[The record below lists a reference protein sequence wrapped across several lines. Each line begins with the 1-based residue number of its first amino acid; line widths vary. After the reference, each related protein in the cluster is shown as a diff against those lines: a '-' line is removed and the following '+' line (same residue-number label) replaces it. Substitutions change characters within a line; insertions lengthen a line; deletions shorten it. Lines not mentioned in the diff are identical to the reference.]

1 MKYPPRAPRL
11 IIGLAATLF
20 WPVFAACASNDAMDK
35 RLQSLQEEVDRVQ
48 SRADR
53 LEERLTALEVNKQKQ
68 TVHVD
73 EEGGTSVEGRPALK
87 VVKVGPESDAA
98 QAKQSRPAATAA
110 DEDKDHGPRPV
121 IRASGSGEGSIDNLE
136 PPERAEPTRPKRD
149 DEGKQSEGGS

>member
-1 MKYPPRAPRL
+1 MKHPRASRL

-20 WPVFAACASNDAMDK
+20 CPLFGACASNDALDK
-35 RLQSLQEEVDRVQ
+35 RLHSLQEEVDRVQ

-53 LEERLTALEVNKQKQ
+53 LEERLTALEVSNQKQ

-73 EEGGTSVEGRPALK
+73 EEGGVNVEGRPALK

-98 QAKQSRPAATAA
+98 QAKQSRPAATVA
-110 DEDKDHGPRPV
+110 EEEKDQGPRPV

-136 PPERAEPTRPKRD
+136 PPERVEPARPKRD
-149 DEGKQSEGGS
+149 EHDKQSEGGT